1 MVLSP
6 GGQVV
11 AVIPARGGSKG
22 IPRKNLARVAGR
34 PLIAWS
40 IEAGLAAASVD
51 RVVVSTD
58 DEEIAEVARTLGAEV
73 PFLRPTELA
82 RDDTPDLP
90 VFQHL
95 LDELDAPGAAGQR
108 TSVEL
113 LVHLRPT
120 SPLRPEGLVDEGI
133 RLLRADADADSVR
146 SLSAPPKT
154 PYKMWRVEHGVLEP
168 LIGGWDRE
176 LFNQPRQQLPE
187 VWVHDG
193 VLDVVRAAVVRTG
206 SMCGRRVLPLF
217 TPPGTA
223 VDIDTP
229 DDLDR
234 AAGMLDPSER

>member
-40 IEAGLAAASVD
+40 IEAGVAAESVD

-58 DEEIAEVARTLGAEV
+58 DEEIAEVARTCGAEV
-73 PFLRPTELA
+73 PFLRPSELA

-95 LDELDAPGAAGQR
+95 LAELDAPGAAGPD
-108 TSVEL
+108 TAIEL

-168 LIGGWDRE
+168 LLGGWDRE
-176 LFNQPRQQLPE
+176 LFNRPRQQLPE

-193 VLDVVRAAVVRTG
+193 VLDVVRAPVVRAG

>member
-1 MVLSP
+1 MVLRP

-11 AVIPARGGSKG
+11 AVVPARAGSKG

-40 IEAGLAAASVD
+40 IDAGLAATSVD

-58 DEEIAEVARTLGAEV
+58 DEEIAEVARACGAEV
-73 PFLRPTELA
+73 PFLRPSELA

-95 LDELDAPGAAGQR
+95 LDELDGPGSDPSR
-108 TSVEL
+108 SIEL

-120 SPLRPEGLVDEGI
+120 SPLRPQGLIDEGI
-133 RLLRADADADSVR
+133 RLLRADTDADSVR

-168 LIGGWDRE
+168 LLGGWDRE

-193 VLDVVRAAVVRTG
+193 VLDVVRASVIQGG

-223 VDIDTP
+223 IDIDTP

-234 AAGMLDPSER
+234 AGSMIDPSER

>member
-11 AVIPARGGSKG
+11 AVVPARGGSKG
-22 IPRKNLARVAGR
+22 IPRKNLAKVAGR

-40 IEAGLAAASVD
+40 IEAGLAADSVD

-58 DEEIAEVARTLGAEV
+58 DEEIAEVASACGAEV
-73 PFLRPTELA
+73 PFLRPAELA

-95 LDELDAPGAAGQR
+95 LDELDAPGAASPG
-108 TSVEL
+108 TSIEL

-133 RLLRADADADSVR
+133 RLLRSGADSDSVR

-168 LIGGWDRE
+168 LLGGWEGE
-176 LFNQPRQQLPE
+176 LFNRPRQQLPE

-193 VLDVVRAAVVRTG
+193 VLDVVRAEVVRAG

-217 TPPGTA
+217 TAPGTA
-223 VDIDTP
+223 IDIDTP

-234 AAGMLDPSER
+234 VAAMLDPSER